1 MVTLKDIE
9 AAEKALVPVL
19 RPTPLL
25 VSHTLT
31 DSLGREVW
39 LKPESLQRTGSFKLR
54 GAYIRML
61 QIPEA
66 HRPRG
71 VVAASAGNHA
81 QGVALAA
88 HLLGIPATVVMPEDT
103 AIVKVE
109 RTRAYGAQVVFVKGD
124 FDAALRRCEELQSE
138 KGATLVPTYDDP
150 AVIAGQGTVGL
161 EIIRDAGPGVD
172 EVLVPVGGGGL
183 AAGVAVAVKALSP
196 RTRVVGVQAEG
207 CASAADSFRKGER
220 VRAPRVATF
229 AEGIAVPMVGE
240 HPFALL
246 KKHVDDIVT
255 VSDEAI
261 ARAMVTIMEKSK
273 LVVEA
278 AGAAAAAALLE
289 GENPPG
295 KGRVVVILSG
305 GNVDINLLQRVI
317 ERGLVAEGR
326 YVRITVRMPDRPGNL
341 ALVLAVVAAHGGNV
355 VDVEHDRGGWRV
367 SLGEVK
373 ASLLVEL
380 RESGAGPAIL
390 DAVRASG
397 FNATLLGAHEYEQAR
412 LRGEAPDADEDE
424 PGGGAVRGA

>member
-1 MVTLKDIE
+1 MVTLQDVE
-9 AAEKALVPVL
+9 AAEKALDGVV
-19 RPTPLL
+19 RPTPLI
-25 VSHTLT
+25 VSHTLS
-31 DSLGREVW
+31 DYVRREVL

-54 GAYIRML
+54 GAYNRML
-61 QIPEA
+61 QIPEKE
-66 HRPRG
+66 RKKG

-88 HLLGIPATVVMPEDT
+88 RLLGIPAVVVMPEDT
-103 AIVKVE
+103 AIVKVD
-109 RTRAYGAQVVFVKGD
+109 RCRGYGAEVVLVKGG
-124 FDAALRRCEELQSE
+124 FEAAAQRSEEIRKE
-138 KGATLVPTYDDP
+138 RGAIVVPTFDDP

-161 EIIRDAGPGVD
+161 EIMRDAGPDLD

-183 AAGVAVAVKALSP
+183 AAGIAVAVKSLNP
-196 RTRVVGVQAEG
+196 KVRVVGVQAEG
-207 CASAADSFRKGER
+207 CASAALSMKRKER
-220 VRAPRVATF
+220 VRVQKPATF

-240 HPFALL
+240 HPFRILRDM
-246 KKHVDDIVT
+246 VDAIVT

-261 ARAMVTIMEKSK
+261 ARAMVTLMEKSK

-278 AGAAAAAALLE
+278 AGAAGAAALFE

-295 KGRVVVILSG
+295 KGKVVVVLSG
-305 GNVDINLLQRVI
+305 GNVDLNLLQRVL

-326 YVRITVRMPDRPGNL
+326 YVRITCRMPDRPGNL

-380 RESGAGPAIL
+380 REPGAGPAIL
-390 DAVRASG
+390 EAVKASG
-397 FNATLLGAHEYEQAR
+397 FDATLLGAHEYAESR
-412 LRGEAPDADEDE
+412 RRGIPLDADDREE
-424 PGGGAVRGA
+424 EKP

>member
-1 MVTLKDIE
+1 MVTLQDVE
-9 AAEKALVPVL
+9 AAEKALEGVV
-19 RPTPLL
+19 RPTPLII
-25 VSHTLT
+25 SYTLS
-31 DSLGREVW
+31 DYLRREVL

-54 GAYIRML
+54 GAYNRML
-61 QIPEA
+61 QIPEGERA
-66 HRPRG
+66 KG

-88 HLLGIPATVVMPEDT
+88 RLLGIPSTVVMPEDT
-103 AIVKVE
+103 AIVKID
-109 RTRAYGAQVVFVKGD
+109 RCRGYGAEVVLVKGG
-124 FDAALRRCEELQSE
+124 FEAARARCEEIRDGE
-138 KGATLVPTYDDP
+138 GRTVIPTYDDP

-161 EIIRDAGPGVD
+161 EIVRDAGPDLD

-183 AAGVAVAVKALSP
+183 AAGVAVAVKSLNP
-196 RTRVVGVQAEG
+196 KVRVVGVQAEG
-207 CASAADSFRKGER
+207 CASASLSLRKGER
-220 VRAPRVATF
+220 VRVAKPATF

-240 HPFALL
+240 IPFRILRDM
-246 KKHVDDIVT
+246 VDAVVT

-261 ARAMVTIMEKSK
+261 ARAMVTLMEKSK

-278 AGAAAAAALLE
+278 AGAAGAAALFE

-295 KGRVVVILSG
+295 KGKVVVVLSG
-305 GNVDINLLQRVI
+305 GNVDLNLLQRVL

-326 YVRITVRMPDRPGNL
+326 YVRITCRMPDRPGNL

-380 RESGAGPAIL
+380 REPGAGAAIL
-390 DAVRASG
+390 EAVKASG
-397 FNATLLGAHEYEQAR
+397 FDATLLGAHEYAESR
-412 LRGEAPDADEDE
+412 RRGVPLDTDDRE
-424 PGGGAVRGA
+424 GAE

>member
-1 MVTLKDIE
+1 MVTLKDVE
-9 AAEKALVPVL
+9 AAEKALEPVL

-25 VSHTLT
+25 VSHTL
-31 DSLGREVW
+31 SELLGREVL
-39 LKPESLQRTGSFKLR
+39 LKPESFQRTGSFKLR
-54 GAYIRML
+54 GAYNRML
-61 QIPEA
+61 AIPAAE
-66 HRPRG
+66 RPKG

-88 HLLGIPATVVMPEDT
+88 KLLGLPSTVVMPEDT
-103 AIVKVE
+103 AIVKVD
-109 RTRAYGAQVVFVKGD
+109 RTRSFGAEVVLVKGD
-124 FDAALRRCEELQSE
+124 FEAAALRCAEIVKE
-138 KGATLVPTYDDP
+138 KGSTLIPTFDDP

-161 EIIRDAGPGVD
+161 EIVRDAGGPVD
-172 EVLVPVGGGGL
+172 EVLVPTGGGGL
-183 AAGVAVAVKALSP
+183 LAGVAVAVKGLSP
-196 RTRVVGVQAEG
+196 KTRVVGVQAEG
-207 CASAADSFRKGER
+207 CASVVASLRKGER
-220 VRAPRVATF
+220 VQVPKASTF
-229 AEGIAVPMVGE
+229 AEGIAVRMVGE
-240 HPFALL
+240 HPFAIIRE
-246 KKHVDDIVT
+246 KVDDVVT

-261 ARAMVTIMEKSK
+261 ARAMVTIIEKSK
-273 LVVEA
+273 IVVEA

-289 GENPPG
+289 GERPPG

-380 RESGAGPAIL
+380 REPGAGPSIL
-390 DAVRASG
+390 EAVQAAG
-397 FNATLLGAHEYEQAR
+397 FDATLLGADEYRRAR
-412 LRGEAPDADEDE
+412 SRGVAPDRDEGEAPAK
-424 PGGGAVRGA
+424 G

>member
-1 MVTLKDIE
+1 MVTLKDVE
-9 AAEKALVPVL
+9 AAEKALETVI
-19 RPTPLL
+19 RPTPLI
-25 VSHTLT
+25 VSHTLS
-31 DSLGREVW
+31 DYLRREVL

-54 GAYIRML
+54 GAYNRML
-61 QIPEA
+61 QIPEKEQSK
-66 HRPRG
+66 G

-88 HLLGIPATVVMPEDT
+88 RLLGIPAVVVMPEDT
-103 AIVKVE
+103 AIVKID
-109 RTRAYGAQVVFVKGD
+109 RCRGYGAEVVLVKGG
-124 FDAALRRCEELQSE
+124 FEAAAQRCEEIRKE
-138 KGATLVPTYDDP
+138 RGATVVPTYDDP

-161 EIIRDAGPGVD
+161 EIMRDAGPGLD

-183 AAGVAVAVKALSP
+183 AAGIAVAVKSLNP
-196 RTRVVGVQAEG
+196 KVRVVGVQAEG
-207 CASAADSFRKGER
+207 CASAAISLKQKQRIRIPK
-220 VRAPRVATF
+220 PTTF

-240 HPFALL
+240 HPFRILSDMA
-246 KKHVDDIVT
+246 DGIVT

-261 ARAMVTIMEKSK
+261 ARAMVTLMEKSK

-278 AGAAAAAALLE
+278 AGAAGAAALFE

-295 KGRVVVILSG
+295 KGKVVVVLSG
-305 GNVDINLLQRVI
+305 GNVDLNLLQRVL

-326 YVRITVRMPDRPGNL
+326 YVRITCRMPDRPGNL

-380 RESGAGPAIL
+380 REPGAGPAIL
-390 DAVRASG
+390 EAVKASG
-397 FNATLLGAHEYEQAR
+397 FSATLLGAHEYAESR
-412 LRGEAPDADEDE
+412 RRGVPLDSDEREGEAP
-424 PGGGAVRGA
+424 